1 MNRSLLIAIGSV
13 IALSGC
19 SSLPAPAAR
28 TATAAACS
36 QRARQ
41 TGSEPCQ
48 PFVRTYSGRQLRQT
62 GQTNPAK
69 ALQMLDPSVSVT
81 GGP

>member
-36 QRARQ
+36 PRARQ
-41 TGSEPCQ
+41 TGSEACQ

>member
-1 MNRSLLIAIGSV
+1 MNRSLLIVIGGV

-28 TATAAACS
+28 TATAAACA
-36 QRARQ
+36 QRARPA
-41 TGSEPCQ
+41 GPGPCQ
-48 PFVRTYSGRQLRQT
+48 PFVRTYSAGQLRQT
-62 GQTNPAK
+62 GQTNAGQ

>member
-1 MNRSLLIAIGSV
+1 MNRSFLIAIGSV

-36 QRARQ
+36 ARARQ
-41 TGSEPCQ
+41 TGSTACQ
-48 PFVRTYSGRQLRQT
+48 PFARTYSGRQLRQT

>member
-1 MNRSLLIAIGSV
+1 MNRSLLIAIGSL
-13 IALSGC
+13 IGLSAC

-36 QRARQ
+36 QPAR
-41 TGSEPCQ
+41 PCQ
-48 PFVRTYSGRQLRQT
+48 PFVRTYSAGQLRQT
-62 GQTNPAK
+62 GQTNAGQ